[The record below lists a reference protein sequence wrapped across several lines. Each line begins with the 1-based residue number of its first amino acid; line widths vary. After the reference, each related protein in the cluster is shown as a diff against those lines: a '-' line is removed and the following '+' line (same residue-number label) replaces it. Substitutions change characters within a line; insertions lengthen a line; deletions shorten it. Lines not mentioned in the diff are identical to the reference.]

1 MIPGPAQQP
10 FLELLAVG
18 QGQSRSSVELGRL
31 HAQGEPAPTQVLL
44 SWQKAPAHAATPGGR
59 PPERDQAD
67 AAAGASS
74 ALPALNLDP
83 RCSLPSAQH
92 PQDTS
97 KSLPRNRPA
106 ALEKKLLKPK
116 LSPGRGRRRKY
127 LPLCY
132 EKPRPRPAGAAHA
145 SVTCHLSPLTAPAPP
160 PALGPAFC
168 SGPFSPEMKLQRR
181 PLGSWPDLANKSAG
195 RTFKCEFKMNDGF
208 FSTASSHAV
217 FGSHFAVT
225 ELLVHRKSKFSRAS
239 PFYLGA
245 LPLQILIVLG
255 SHLQVRADAVISR
268 GPRSRRH
275 HVPSLVNSE
284 RLMPGRSAVHVG
296 RTQARKRGPAR

>member
-1 MIPGPAQQP
+1 MSPGLHPH
-10 FLELLAVG
+10 
-18 QGQSRSSVELGRL
+18 QSASIALGFTF
-31 HAQGEPAPTQVLL
+31 E
-44 SWQKAPAHAATPGGR
+44 
-59 PPERDQAD
+59 
-67 AAAGASS
+67 
-74 ALPALNLDP
+74 
-83 RCSLPSAQH
+83 
-92 PQDTS
+92 
-97 KSLPRNRPA
+97 
-106 ALEKKLLKPK
+106 K
-116 LSPGRGRRRKY
+116 LSPNQSFSGSSAQMGHLPVSRNCRRWGLLLTGLRVM
-127 LPLCY
+127 LGWLLVWVA
-132 EKPRPRPAGAAHA
+132 RV
-145 SVTCHLSPLTAPAPP
+145 SITCHLSPLTAPAPP

-239 PFYLGA
+239 PFYLGV